1 MLLRGYGIYK
11 AILRG
16 ITLCVWMLF
25 SCALQADT
33 APQPLHSWEYHWGD
47 FPFDT
52 QGTLFQQH
60 DTTLAWSAIDFPA
73 NPPERN
79 GQQQVWFRGVLPEGN
94 WNDPVLYITSID
106 LIGQVYLDEA
116 LIYQYGE
123 FDAQGRG
130 DFAGWPWH
138 MIDLPEDF
146 SGKPLNIRVFSYYT
160 SIGLWGEVKVMERL
174 DVLKS
179 VIQMSVQDLAVSALV
194 FVLAF
199 IASIFTLMGPER
211 RGFAAIALFAY
222 ASGLMLL
229 AEAPARQLIVDNALA
244 WDTLRAGS
252 YYTLPVALGLLLS
265 HWFNGATKRWLTR
278 LWTLHLAY
286 LAISIGLVQAGAVS
300 LSLTFPVFDA
310 LLAVTLP
317 TMLMLVLFRFREL
330 SIEQRLLTL
339 SFTFFIPLLL
349 ADMLVAHGFV
359 AWRTISLSYGT
370 LIFSLANAAIFLWHY
385 RHTQQQMWL
394 ANETLEH
401 QVASRTKELDRLV
414 QELESLSFKDCLTN
428 LHNRRHFDT
437 VFAHECRR
445 VQQNASQLSLLMLDI
460 DHFKQINDHFGHD
473 AGDSVLVAIG
483 VLLRHH
489 FRGLDIICRFGGE
502 EFIALLPGTSVN
514 AAEARANVLLELAS
528 QLPLTHQGALL
539 KNVTFSCGVA
549 TYPDHTQDPFR
560 LLKLADEA
568 LYQAKNRGRNRC
580 IVWAE
585 ASQPQGFML
594 GSHSPASALTGL
606 SLKVNESSERKL

>member
-11 AILRG
+11 AILWG
-16 ITLCVWMLF
+16 ITLCIGVLL
-25 SCALQADT
+25 SCALKADT

-47 FPFDT
+47 LPLDT
-52 QGTLFQQH
+52 QGTLQQNN
-60 DTTLAWSAIDFPA
+60 TTPVWHAISFPA

-94 WNDPVLYITSID
+94 WSDPVLYITSID
-106 LIGQVYLDEA
+106 LIGQVYLDDT

-123 FDAQGRG
+123 FDEQGRG

-138 MIDLPEDF
+138 MVDLPEGF
-146 SGKPLNIRVFSYYT
+146 SGKSLNIRVFSYYT
-160 SIGLWGEVKVMERL
+160 NIGLWGEVKVMERL

-179 VIQMSVQDLAVSALV
+179 IIQMSVQDLAVSALV

-199 IASIFTLMGPER
+199 IASIFALMGPER

-222 ASGLMLL
+222 ASGLMLM
-229 AEAPARQLIVDNALA
+229 AEAPARQLIIDNALA

-265 HWFNGATKRWLTR
+265 HWFNGTTKRWLTR

-286 LAISIGLVQAGAVS
+286 LAISIGLVQTGVIS
-300 LSLTFPVFDA
+300 LPLTFPAFDA
-310 LLAVTLP
+310 LLVVTLP
-317 TMLMLVLFRFREL
+317 AMLMLALFRFREL
-330 SIEQRLLTL
+330 SIEQRLLAL

-359 AWRTISLSYGT
+359 AWRPISLSYGT

-385 RHTQQQMWL
+385 RHTQQQMSL
-394 ANETLEH
+394 TNETLEH

-414 QELESLSFKDCLTN
+414 QELENLSFKDSLTN
-428 LHNRRHFDT
+428 LYNRRHFDT

-445 VQQNASQLSLLMLDI
+445 AQQNTSQLTLLMLDI

-483 VLLRHH
+483 ALLRQH
-489 FRGLDIICRFGGE
+489 FRGLDIVCRFGGE
-502 EFIALLPGTSVN
+502 EFIALLPSTSVN
-514 AAEARANVLLELAS
+514 AAEACANALLEQVS
-528 QLPLTHQGALL
+528 QLSLTHQGTLL
-539 KNVTFSCGVA
+539 RNVTFSCGVA

-568 LYQAKNRGRNRC
+568 LYQAKNGGRNRC
-580 IVWAE
+580 IVWVE
-585 ASQPQGFML
+585 ASQPQEFML
-594 GSHSPASALTGL
+594 GSHSPAGAITRL
-606 SLKVNESSERKL
+606 SPKMHETSERKL

>member
-1 MLLRGYGIYK
+1 MLLRGYGIHK
-11 AILRG
+11 AILHG
-16 ITLCVWMLF
+16 IKLCVWLLF
-25 SCALQADT
+25 SCAVQADT

-47 FPFDT
+47 IPLDT
-52 QGTLFQQH
+52 QGALFHQH
-60 DTTLAWSAIDFPA
+60 GTPPVWNAIDFPA
-73 NPPERN
+73 SPPGRN

-94 WNDPVLYITSID
+94 WSDPVLYITSID
-106 LIGQVYLDEA
+106 LIGQVYLDDT

-146 SGKPLNIRVFSYYT
+146 AGKPLNIRVFSNYT

-194 FVLAF
+194 LVLAF
-199 IASIFTLMGPER
+199 IASIFSLMGPER

-229 AEAPARQLIVDNALA
+229 AEAPTRQLIADNALA

-265 HWFNGATKRWLTR
+265 HWFNGTTKRWLTR
-278 LWTLHLAY
+278 IWTLHLAY
-286 LAISIGLVQAGAVS
+286 LAISIGLVQMRVVS

-310 LLAVTLP
+310 LLVVTLP
-317 TMLMLVLFRFREL
+317 AMLMLVLFRFREL
-330 SIEQRLLTL
+330 NIEQRLLAL
-339 SFTFFIPLLL
+339 SFSFFIPLLL

-370 LIFSLANAAIFLWHY
+370 LIFSLANATIFLWHY
-385 RHTQQQMWL
+385 RHTQQQMSL
-394 ANETLEH
+394 INETLEY

-414 QELESLSFKDCLTN
+414 QELESLSFKDALTN

-445 VQQNASQLSLLMLDI
+445 AQQNASRLSLLMLDI

-473 AGDSVLVAIG
+473 AGDSTLVAIS

-489 FRGLDIICRFGGE
+489 FRGFDIVCRFGGE

-514 AAEARANVLLELAS
+514 VAESRANALLEQVS

-539 KNVTFSCGVA
+539 KNITLSCGVA
-549 TYPDHTQDPFR
+549 TYPDHSQDPFR

-568 LYQAKNRGRNRC
+568 LYQAKNGGRNCC
-580 IVWAE
+580 IVWSE
-585 ASQPQGFML
+585 APQSQEFML
-594 GSHSPASALTGL
+594 DSHGPADAITQL
-606 SLKVNESSERKL
+606 STRINESSEREL